1 MHVLS
6 IWFLILLCHH
16 QRPVIL
22 DNFMSLVLVGI
33 QIQISITSNTLSN
46 SLINFNKQE
55 IKEFSWNLLG
65 EYEKFEFI
73 YPSDSIYK
81 YIYKYIDNIAY
92 IHMHVYIH
100 TRMFTIHVY

>member
-1 MHVLS
+1 
-6 IWFLILLCHH
+6 
-16 QRPVIL
+16 
-22 DNFMSLVLVGI
+22 MSLVLVGI

-92 IHMHVYIH
+92 IHMHVYTH
-100 TRMFTIHVY
+100 TYVYMFTNPINNNMNTNLNLVVIVLYSP